1 MIAPATI
8 VLTRPGRSSS
18 GSRVLGF
25 SGSRVLGLRV
35 ARALTFCRCRL
46 ALLAS
51 LCFLLAPATA
61 HADWTL
67 AAYIGTAWTQS
78 TTLTLDRGALG
89 RSTFSGVPFDSHSFE
104 GPLYYGYRGGWFRRG
119 SIAGIEGE
127 AIHLKVFARPG
138 TLGPDVRRFSISH
151 GLNLLFANAVLR
163 KPLSASRHVV
173 ATARLGVGF
182 SVPHGESEIG
192 GVEQQQYAIG
202 SLALQAAG
210 GAELRVAPHL
220 RGFAEYKLT
229 RTAPDVSVAGGSMHG
244 RYLSQHLAAGLG
256 VAW

>member
-8 VLTRPGRSSS
+8 VSTRPGRSSS

-25 SGSRVLGLRV
+25 SGSRVRGFSGSQVLGLRL

-51 LCFLLAPATA
+51 LWFLLAPATA

-104 GPLYYGYRGGWFRRG
+104 GPLYYGYRGGWFRPG
-119 SIAGIEGE
+119 SIA
-127 AIHLKVFARPG
+127 
-138 TLGPDVRRFSISH
+138 
-151 GLNLLFANAVLR
+151 
-163 KPLSASRHVV
+163 
-173 ATARLGVGF
+173 
-182 SVPHGESEIG
+182 
-192 GVEQQQYAIG
+192 
-202 SLALQAAG
+202 
-210 GAELRVAPHL
+210 
-220 RGFAEYKLT
+220 
-229 RTAPDVSVAGGSMHG
+229 
-244 RYLSQHLAAGLG
+244 
-256 VAW
+256 